1 MPMLDRFRKWIP
13 TKEQI
18 IEHRW
23 LSRFSHKL
31 KDKRLW
37 RLERH
42 AVAKGAA
49 IGIFLAFM
57 MPVAQIL
64 TAALA
69 ALMMRAN
76 ITVAAVCTLVTNPLT
91 FAPFYWLSYKIGSL
105 VLGQT
110 ASAPM
115 DLEKMSQAAE
125 STIATAG
132 WFHGVLDWVSHAG
145 LPLITGLTIMA
156 TVGAC
161 AAYGLVHLL
170 WHIRKPLR
178 NTFRR

>member
-1 MPMLDRFRKWIP
+1 MLDRFKKWIP
-13 TKEQI
+13 TRQQI

-64 TAALA
+64 AAALA

-76 ITVAAVCTLVTNPLT
+76 ITVAAICTLVTNPFT

-105 VLGQT
+105 ILGKPAAT
-110 ASAPM
+110 PVDA
-115 DLEKMSQAAE
+115 EKMSEAAKL
-125 STIATAG
+125 TIANAG
-132 WFHGVLDWVSHAG
+132 WVQGIIDWVSHAG
-145 LPLITGLTIMA
+145 LPIITGLIVLA
-156 TVGAC
+156 TFGAC
-161 AAYGLVHLL
+161 FAYGLVHLL

-178 NTFRR
+178 KAFRK

>member
-1 MPMLDRFRKWIP
+1 MFQRFKKWIP
-13 TKEQI
+13 SREQI

-64 TAALA
+64 SAALA

-76 ITVAAVCTLVTNPLT
+76 ITVAAVCTLITNPFT
-91 FAPFYWLSYKIGSL
+91 FAPFYWLSYQIGSF
-105 VLGQT
+105 VLGKSSPT
-110 ASAPM
+110 PM
-115 DLEKMSQAAE
+115 DVDKLSRTAE
-125 STIATAG
+125 LSIGNAG
-132 WFHGVLDWVSHAG
+132 WMQGAIDWISNAG
-145 LPLITGLTIMA
+145 LPLITGLLVLGTF
-156 TVGAC
+156 GAC
-161 AAYGLVHLL
+161 FAYGLVHLL

-178 NTFRR
+178 KAFRK

>member
-1 MPMLDRFRKWIP
+1 MFERFKQWIP
-13 TKEQI
+13 TRQQI

-37 RLERH
+37 RLEKH

-49 IGIFLAFM
+49 IGVFLAFM

-64 TAALA
+64 SAALA

-76 ITVAAVCTLVTNPLT
+76 ITVAAVCTLITNPFT
-91 FAPFYWLSYKIGSL
+91 FAPFYWLSYKIGSF
-105 VLGQT
+105 VLGNPSATSVDADKLSET
-110 ASAPM
+110 AAF
-115 DLEKMSQAAE
+115 KVSQA
-125 STIATAG
+125 G
-132 WFHGVLDWVSHAG
+132 WLQSVIDWVSHAG
-145 LPLITGLTIMA
+145 LPLITGLVIMGTI
-156 TVGAC
+156 GAC
-161 AAYGLVHLL
+161 VAYGSVHLL

-178 NTFRR
+178 KAFRRQ